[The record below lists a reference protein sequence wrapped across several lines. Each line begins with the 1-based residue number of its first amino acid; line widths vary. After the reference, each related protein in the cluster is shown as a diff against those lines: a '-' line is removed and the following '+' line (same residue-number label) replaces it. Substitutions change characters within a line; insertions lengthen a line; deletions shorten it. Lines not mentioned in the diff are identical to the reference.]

1 MGDNDTIEQKCI
13 FSNINES
20 YLPFINTGSCQYR
33 YLKLKF
39 CKKGKQKLVYGVK
52 TNIFIKK
59 KKILISNSDVLGM
72 NHETIK
78 LNAGRLT
85 CKNILCHNC
94 WSFQLYEVQENGYN
108 ILKGMQRQ

>member
-59 KKILISNSDVLGM
+59 KKILISNSHVLGM

-94 WSFQLYEVQENGYN
+94 WSFQPYEV
-108 ILKGMQRQ
+108 